1 MVFAFLRAK
10 KKCSPNRRLALTKNA
25 GSCYLEIA
33 SFNLAA
39 SEAETFRELFLVPSL
54 SWLMGYAV
62 TLPRGGLSPT
72 GI

>member
-1 MVFAFLRAK
+1 M
-10 KKCSPNRRLALTKNA
+10 
-25 GSCYLEIA
+25 I
-33 SFNLAA
+33 AA

-62 TLPRGGLSPT
+62 TLPRGGLLPA